1 MRLLTANLRHFAKKT
16 KQMADFPS
24 IKARK
29 KGGNRLSALVYREF
43 FLFVFP
49 KLLVF
54 AERIDI
60 CLIVD
65 RLIL

>member
-1 MRLLTANLRHFAKKT
+1 
-16 KQMADFPS
+16 MADFPS